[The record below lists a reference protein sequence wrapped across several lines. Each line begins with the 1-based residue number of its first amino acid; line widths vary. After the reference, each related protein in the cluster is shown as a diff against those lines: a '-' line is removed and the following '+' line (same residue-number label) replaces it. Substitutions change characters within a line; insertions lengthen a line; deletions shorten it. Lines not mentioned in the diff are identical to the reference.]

1 VGLVEEV
8 SGRDLDDVF
17 RNWLYT
23 PDKPAG
29 GSW

>member
-8 SGRDLDDVF
+8 SGRDLDDGFCV
-17 RNWLYT
+17 WLYT
-23 PDKPAG
+23 PDKPAP